1 MLKIVRLILGA
12 VFGGMLAATCPI
24 GGAIRGAVR
33 LCLGDAAL
41 ARADSAL
48 DAIVPSW
55 ADAAFYW
62 GWDARADYCAAVGEA
77 ERWATERLRALKSR

>member
-12 VFGGMLAATCPI
+12 VFGGILAVTCPI
-24 GGAIRGAVR
+24 GGAMRGAVR
-33 LCLGDAAL
+33 RCLGDAAL

-55 ADAAFYW
+55 MDAAFYW
-62 GWDARADYCAAVGEA
+62 SWDARADYCAAVGAA
-77 ERWATERLRALKSR
+77 ERWLAARIGAFRNR